1 MDHEARIQAAISN
14 LESQTR
20 KNYFST
26 TRKWNIERTTLIKRF
41 RGETDPKRDTT
52 SYIYKQLTDI

>member
-1 MDHEARIQAAISN
+1 MDHETRIQAAISD

-26 TRKWNIERTTLIKRF
+26 TRKWNIERTTLTKRF
-41 RGETDPKRDTT
+41 RGETNPKRDTT
-52 SYIYKQLTDI
+52 SYAYK